1 MFADTGAR
9 IPTGHLPPMHSS
21 ATGLDHRWLERSRT
35 VFANTAVYT
44 RPVLDL
50 LTSPWTCAKMA
61 LLLTFNECPDVCLDS
76 DLPSTPQP
84 WKRP

>member
-21 ATGLDHRWLERSRT
+21 ATGLDHRWLEKSRT
-35 VFANTAVYT
+35 APAVMTMQT

-50 LTSPWTCAKMA
+50 LTSPWTCIKMA
-61 LLLTFNECPDVCLDS
+61 LLLTFDECPDVCLDS
-76 DLPSTPQP
+76 DLPCTPLP